1 MPSVTTRIKQIKQP
15 RGGFLPLNNFT
26 VNDMT
31 TFNKLKPH
39 ENISAS
45 KVGLVVDYLT
55 RFKLTNDL
63 EHAFDIS
70 IAGAKLW
77 DKIEKGA
84 NAKMGI
90 PIEQDTLAYLSYLL
104 SGIKDIDD
112 DSIAYAS
119 RLVEFDSVVRVG
131 PVVYL
136 KSHTAENI
144 DKLPDPDNDT
154 CFNIREMIKRSLNF
168 WNEYGP
174 ITHSGFTMEGGYTKQ
189 IHSGDGDYL
198 TQHTLWDL
206 KTSKRV
212 PTKNPTLQILIYY
225 LMGLHSVHPYFK
237 DINTIGLYNPRLAKI
252 YTLDVH
258 KIDPNII
265 KTVERKVIGYK

>member
-1 MPSVTTRIKQIKQP
+1 
-15 RGGFLPLNNFT
+15 
-26 VNDMT
+26 MT
-31 TFNKLKPH
+31 TFNKLKPR

-90 PIEQDTLAYLSYLL
+90 PIKQDTLAYLSYLL

-144 DKLPDPDNDT
+144 DKLPDPNSDT

-168 WNEYGP
+168 WNEY
-174 ITHSGFTMEGGYTKQ
+174 
-189 IHSGDGDYL
+189 
-198 TQHTLWDL
+198 
-206 KTSKRV
+206 SK
-212 PTKNPTLQILIYY
+212 K
-225 LMGLHSVHPYFK
+225 
-237 DINTIGLYNPRLAKI
+237 
-252 YTLDVH
+252 
-258 KIDPNII
+258 
-265 KTVERKVIGYK
+265 